1 MNNKKTK
8 MIIALVLVVSVAL
21 TLVFASQKNTI
32 SDTNK
37 QLTYENE
44 QIIAAYDQLVA
55 STEAALAEADQ
66 AAIDA

>member
-1 MNNKKTK
+1 MKKSTLVQAL
-8 MIIALVLVVSVAL
+8 IIVVAVVL
-21 TLVFASQKNTI
+21 TLVFATQKNTI